1 MKMRKALGNLQFTKN
16 LSLLVVLILVLTSC
30 MQQGDG
36 KRTNSKKS
44 TPIVDNGGGSTGG
57 GNTGALPDTET
68 DGGSSPLQSLKVEIL
83 HLVDPFTGTYK
94 KKITIPKNY
103 KGELNLAM
111 TNIAAVQDKLLRV
124 RIFNG
129 HDLQSLD
136 LAATVNRAPGIIPDT
151 EIQVLSVDFNSSP
164 AKNLQLTYNLYD
176 YNDYDADPALTPVV
190 DNRNGNLYC
199 RGLSLNYDPTY
210 TGTTGKCELGT
221 DKCLYAYAKV
231 EDQTLYQ
238 ISNNFTTIPTLPQ
251 VWNVANSNQTP
262 SAASSKAAMCL
273 LDAPMDAN
281 DFENLFQEDIN
292 NSATHYYRGP
302 YRRTNASLWQIN
314 NTAINNQ
321 KYGIFKLT
329 NAFGD
334 FQSFLFPRAG
344 KLTLQTTVAMNHMGS
359 QDFFDNRTRINGGLD
374 LATGETQY
382 MDGCNLRVSNFNSSL
397 NEGIGSCN
405 VSSYIEV
412 YYTKADNSEVIV
424 TRDYTLKVQFVR
436 ASLTNYE
443 GKEVLSSSFKSCANS
458 SFCGNGECCFN
469 NRCWSKDLVSYCVD
483 QVAGSGNFGIGV
495 SCSSDFECSS
505 LCCSSSTGTCQPHDP
520 NSTNAPSMCNKPV
533 GQSCVTKEFCR
544 PELVR
549 ACKKV
554 KKPGLGADGK
564 VQCTLKCDYVE
575 TYGSCTKNV
584 CVPPVGATDEQF
596 DLTDCSDAV
605 DQ

>member
-1 MKMRKALGNLQFTKN
+1 MKMRKALGNTHFIKN
-16 LSLLVVLILVLTSC
+16 LFLLVLVLALASC

-36 KRTNSKKS
+36 KRASTKKNNQVIGGGGDGS
-44 TPIVDNGGGSTGG
+44 NGGSGS
-57 GNTGALPDTET
+57 LPDSGT
-68 DGGSSPLQSLKVEIL
+68 DGGSSPIQSLKVEIL

-129 HDLQSLD
+129 HDLQPID
-136 LAATVNRAPGIIPDT
+136 LSATVNRAPGIIPDT

-164 AKNLQLTYNLYD
+164 AKTLQLPYNLYD
-176 YNDYDADPALTPVV
+176 YNDYDADPSLVPVT

-199 RGLSLNYDPTY
+199 RGLNLSYDPTY
-210 TGTTGKCELGT
+210 TGTTGKCELST
-221 DKCLYAYAKV
+221 DKCLYSYAKV

-238 ISNNFTTIPTLPQ
+238 SSNNLTSIPTLPQ
-251 VWNVANSNQTP
+251 VWSIGGTQVP
-262 SAASSKAAMCL
+262 SDALAKTSMCL
-273 LDAPMDAN
+273 LDAPMDSN
-281 DFENLFQEDIN
+281 DFVSVFQEDIN
-292 NSATHYYRGP
+292 NSATYYYRGP
-302 YRRTNASLWQIN
+302 YRRTNTSLWQIS
-314 NTAINNQ
+314 NTAINHN
-321 KYGIFKLT
+321 KYGIFKLS
-329 NAFGD
+329 NLSGD
-334 FQSFLFPRAG
+334 FYSFLFPRSG
-344 KLTLQTTVAMNHMGS
+344 KLTLQTTSSMAHMGS
-359 QDFFDNRTRINGGLD
+359 TDLFDNRVRVNGGLD
-374 LATGETQY
+374 LTTGQTQY
-382 MDGCNLRVSNFNSSL
+382 MDGCNLRVTNFTSAL
-397 NEGIGSCN
+397 NEGMGSCN

-412 YYTKADNSEVIV
+412 YYRKEDNSEVVV

-458 SFCGNGECCFN
+458 SFCGNSECCFN

-483 QVAGSGNFGIGV
+483 QVSGNGNFGIGV

-520 NSTNAPSMCNKPV
+520 NNTNSPSMCNKPA
-533 GQSCVTKEFCR
+533 GQACVTKEFCK
-544 PELVR
+544 PEYVR
-549 ACKKV
+549 ICKKV
-554 KKPGLGADGK
+554 KNGIGLDGK
-564 VQCTLKCDYVE
+564 LACKADCQYVE
-575 TYGSCTKNV
+575 TYGSCKNKV
-584 CVPPVGATDEQF
+584 CVPPVGITEAEL

>member
-1 MKMRKALGNLQFTKN
+1 MKMRKALGKLHSIKN
-16 LSLLVVLILVLTSC
+16 LSLLVVLGLALASC
-30 MQQGDG
+30 MQAGDG
-36 KRTNSKKS
+36 KRASSKS
-44 TPIVDNGGGSTGG
+44 SQVVNPGGGSNSG
-57 GNTGALPDTET
+57 GNSGSLPDSST
-68 DGGSSPLQSLKVEIL
+68 DGSGSTLLSLKVEIL

-129 HDLQSLD
+129 HDLQPLD

-164 AKNLQLTYNLYD
+164 AKALQLPYNLYD
-176 YNDYDADPALTPVV
+176 YNDYDSDATLVPVT

-199 RGLSLNYDPTY
+199 RGLNLSYDPTY
-210 TGTTGKCELGT
+210 TGTTGKCELST

-238 ISNNFTTIPTLPQ
+238 TSNSLTAIPTLPQ
-251 VWNVANSNQTP
+251 VWNVSNTTP
-262 SAASSKAAMCL
+262 VPSYATSKASMCL

-281 DFENLFQEDIN
+281 DFVSLFNEDIN
-292 NSATHYYRGP
+292 NSATHYYKGP
-302 YRRTNASLWQIN
+302 YRRTNTSLWQISQ
-314 NTAINNQ
+314 TAINHS
-321 KYGIFKLT
+321 KYGIFKQSNLT
-329 NAFGD
+329 GD
-334 FQSFLFPRAG
+334 FYSFLFPRAG
-344 KLTLQTTVAMNHMGS
+344 QLSLQTTTSMAYMGAS
-359 QDFFDNRTRINGGLD
+359 DYFDNRTRIAGGID
-374 LATGETQY
+374 LTTGLTQY
-382 MDGCNLRVSNFNSSL
+382 MDGCNLRVTNFTSEL
-397 NEGIGSCN
+397 NEGMGSCN
-405 VSSYIEV
+405 VSSYIEI
-412 YYTKADNSEVIV
+412 YYTKDDNSEVVV

-458 SFCGNGECCFN
+458 SFCGNSECCFN

-483 QVAGSGNFGIGV
+483 QVAGNGNFGIGV

-520 NSTNAPSMCNKPV
+520 NNTDAPSMCNKPA
-533 GQSCVTKEFCR
+533 GQSCVTKEFCK
-544 PELVR
+544 PEYVR
-549 ACKKV
+549 TCKKV
-554 KKPGLGADGK
+554 KIPGTGLNGQ
-564 VQCTLKCDYVE
+564 VSCTSKCEYVE
-575 TYGSCTKNV
+575 TYGSCTNKI
-584 CVPPVGATDEQF
+584 CVPPVGVTETQL